1 MRKLHLKL
9 TAKVVLP
16 MEVSVRMVSIMKL
29 FSRIGML
36 VPVLALAA
44 STGCSKS
51 ESNKETKEEV
61 SIKDVA
67 GKSKETLLVLKFHH
81 DS

>member
-1 MRKLHLKL
+1 MDL
-9 TAKVVLP
+9 
-16 MEVSVRMVSIMKL
+16 SIRMVGIMNL

-51 ESNKETKEEV
+51 ESNKDTKEDV
-61 SIKDVA
+61 SVQDVA

>member
-1 MRKLHLKL
+1 MRI
-9 TAKVVLP
+9 VY
-16 MEVSVRMVSIMKL
+16 IMKL

-44 STGCSKS
+44 SAGCSKS
-51 ESNKETKEEV
+51 DSKDSKDEV
-61 SIKDVA
+61 SVKDVA